1 MHRQYEH
8 AEETKIEVVPVVEN
22 EGSLAALL
30 SVRHRLKVKNRDG
43 ERLLLLFLLRVILWF

>member
-1 MHRQYEH
+1 MHRQYEY

-30 SVRHRLKVKNRDG
+30 SVRHRLKVKLEFFRKVKIVLNR
-43 ERLLLLFLLRVILWF
+43 FRVIL